1 MAVGT
6 EGRDASMS
14 GLTEAEAKE
23 FHSIF
28 MQSFI
33 VFVAVALVAH
43 FLAWLWRPW
52 LPGAGGY
59 ETSMILDGARV
70 ALSMIA

>member
-1 MAVGT
+1 MAVAT

-14 GLTEAEAKE
+14 GLTEPEAKE

-43 FLAWLWRPW
+43 FLAYLWRPW
-52 LPGAGGY
+52 LPGEGGY
-59 ETSMILDGARV
+59 ETSLLEGAKA
-70 ALSMIA
+70 ALNLIA

>member
-1 MAVGT
+1 MANGN
-6 EGRDASMS
+6 EGRDVSLS

-33 VFVAVALVAH
+33 VFVAIALVAH

-52 LPGAGGY
+52 LPGTGGY
-59 ETSMILDGARV
+59 ETSLLEGAKV
-70 ALSMIA
+70 ALSLLA

>member
-1 MAVGT
+1 MAVAT

-14 GLTEAEAKE
+14 GLTESEAKE

-33 VFVAVALVAH
+33 IFVAVALVAH
-43 FLAWLWRPW
+43 FLAYLWRPW
-52 LPGAGGY
+52 LPGEGGY
-59 ETSMILDGARV
+59 ETSLLEGAKA
-70 ALSMIA
+70 ALNLIA